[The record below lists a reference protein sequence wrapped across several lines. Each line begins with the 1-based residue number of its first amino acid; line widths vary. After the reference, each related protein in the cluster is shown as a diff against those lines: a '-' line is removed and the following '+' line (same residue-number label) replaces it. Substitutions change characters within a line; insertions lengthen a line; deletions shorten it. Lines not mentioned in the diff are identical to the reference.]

1 MFPNTACHTIKY
13 RISYQHSSSHKATRL
28 TFRET
33 APRNQNRLKPY
44 LYAANYTVR
53 NVDEAYQLLREYLYT
68 NGVTAVEELDFPNR
82 GKIEVIPGA
91 AWCGFQANIQ
101 DDAEGGDKDR
111 DRSKRLAS

>member
-13 RISYQHSSSHKATRL
+13 RISCQQNSPKATRL

-53 NVDEAYQLLREYLYT
+53 SVDEAYQLLREYLYT
-68 NGVTAVEELDFPNR
+68 NGVTTVENLIFPSR
-82 GKIEVIPGA
+82 GRIEVIPGST
-91 AWCGFQANIQ
+91 WCGFQASIKA
-101 DDAEGGDKDR
+101 DSDITDKDAGR
-111 DRSKRLAS
+111 NERLAS

>member
-13 RISYQHSSSHKATRL
+13 RISCQHNSSRATRL

-53 NVDEAYQLLREYLYT
+53 SVDEACQLLREYLYT
-68 NGVTAVEELDFPNR
+68 NGVTAVENLNFPKR
-82 GKIEVIPGA
+82 GRIEVVPGS
-91 AWCGFQANIQ
+91 AWCDFEASIKA
-101 DDAEGGDKDR
+101 DGDMSDKE
-111 DRSKRLAS
+111 RSNRLAS

>member
-13 RISYQHSSSHKATRL
+13 RISCQRSSHKATRL

-33 APRNQNRLKPY
+33 APRNQDRLKPY

-68 NGVTAVEELDFPNR
+68 NGVTAVEELTFPSR
-82 GKIEVIPGA
+82 GKIEVMPGA
-91 AWCGFQANIQ
+91 AWCGVQANIQ
-101 DDAEGGDKDR
+101 VDGDTADKDA

>member
-13 RISYQHSSSHKATRL
+13 RISCQQSASRATRVTL
-28 TFRET
+28 RET

-53 NVDEAYQLLREYLYT
+53 SLDEAYQLLREYLYT
-68 NGVTAVEELDFPNR
+68 NGVTAVEDLNFPKR

-91 AWCGFQANIQ
+91 AWSGFQASIKADVDVADQ
-101 DDAEGGDKDR
+101 DADR
-111 DRSKRLAS
+111 NNRLAS